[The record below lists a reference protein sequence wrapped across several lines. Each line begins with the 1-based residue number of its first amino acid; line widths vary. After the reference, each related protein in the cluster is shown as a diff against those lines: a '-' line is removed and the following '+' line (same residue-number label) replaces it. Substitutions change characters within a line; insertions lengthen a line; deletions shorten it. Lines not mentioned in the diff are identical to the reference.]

1 MVLKE
6 VDSDVETR
14 QYIKNRLKYP
24 RNKKRLGA
32 KRDASNTEKNFAAE
46 DDKEKTEKPRFPRKR
61 SYKKV
66 KVEEENNSLNTEVQV
81 RSFAYHYLAGSLM
94 GEALVIRFPLSLLKL
109 SSNGSL

>member
-24 RNKKRLGA
+24 RSKKRLGA
-32 KRDASNTEKNFAAE
+32 KRDAPNTEKKFASE
-46 DDKEKTEKPRFPRKR
+46 DGKDKTDKPRFPRKR

-66 KVEEENNSLNTEVQV
+66 KVEEENNSPNTEIQV
-81 RSFAYHYLAGSLM
+81 RSFKYYSLYYY
-94 GEALVIRFPLSLLKL
+94 
-109 SSNGSL
+109 